1 MYNAGRLILSIE
13 KRLGEKKM
21 NTKMFEKANQFIK
34 TRNDASFSVI
44 DENGYPSASAV
55 WLINQENISEVY
67 FSTIVG
73 SNKYKRLHKSNR
85 ASICCYAQFDNL
97 TLVGEAE
104 VLADQAS
111 KSKHWQEPFIH
122 IYPKGDTDPTYCVIK
137 FTTKRVSLHID
148 HEGAEFAIE

>member
-1 MYNAGRLILSIE
+1 
-13 KRLGEKKM
+13 M

-34 TRNDASFSVI
+34 TRQDGSFSVI
-44 DENGYPSASAV
+44 DESGYPSASAV
-55 WLINQENISEVY
+55 WLINQENISEIY

-73 SNKYKRLHKSNR
+73 SNKYQRLQKNNK
-85 ASICCYAQFDNL
+85 ASLCCYAEFNNL

-104 VLADQAS
+104 ILTDQAS

-122 IYPKGDTDPTYCVIK
+122 IYPKGDTDPTYCIIK

-148 HEGAEFAIE
+148 HEGAAFTLE

>member
-1 MYNAGRLILSIE
+1 
-13 KRLGEKKM
+13 M

-44 DENGYPSASAV
+44 DEKGYPSASAV
-55 WLINQENISEVY
+55 WLINQENISEIY

-73 SNKYKRLHKSNR
+73 SNKYKRLQKSNK
-85 ASICCYAQFDNL
+85 ASICCYAEFNNL

-104 VLADQAS
+104 VLTDQES

-122 IYPKGDTDPTYCVIK
+122 IYPEGETDPTYCIIK

-148 HEGAEFAIE
+148 HEGAEFMID